1 MRAANARY
9 LSDGRGRRAALEA
22 HPLLRRRRSPMRTS
36 KTPDAKL
43 INLFLDMLAAE
54 QGAGLNTLDAY
65 RRDLSGFS
73 RFFGR
78 GGPGFVGGRTPT
90 RGGLPAQLAARGFQT
105 YRDGSPC
112 H

>member
-65 RRDLSGFS
+65 RRDICGFS
-73 RFFGR
+73 EFLASC
-78 GGPGFVGGRTPT
+78 GPGFICARTQPP
-90 RGGLPAQLAARGFQT
+90 RGYLSTLV
-105 YRDGSPC
+105 S
-112 H
+112 HS